1 MWHTSSFQSSFSK
14 YIEEFEMEMCQND
27 LLSAKIDFGL
37 RTNYVTLKIL
47 YKFYFY
53 SRFCVKNL
61 IVCQ

>member
-1 MWHTSSFQSSFSK
+1 
-14 YIEEFEMEMCQND
+14 MEMFQND
-27 LLSAKIDFGL
+27 LLSAKIDFRL